1 MRLSINGV
9 WWHALAP
16 SVGMS
21 SNARLR
27 AAVGG
32 TPPVQGLVGQTVR
45 LNEKIRKSLNRLYKD
60 LYFHPE
66 REGLCSSPSILRK
79 VLVLLRLFDSISL
92 SDSSPPNLGN
102 RTKPFSRKTPQD
114 DLESWP
120 KAAVFM
126 WATFYRP

>member
-32 TPPVQGLVGQTVR
+32 TPTVQGLVGQT
-45 LNEKIRKSLNRLYKD
+45 YTFD
-60 LYFHPE
+60 
-66 REGLCSSPSILRK
+66 REDQK
-79 VLVLLRLFDSISL
+79 VVKPPLQGLVLPSGKSGIVQF
-92 SDSSPPNLGN
+92 
-102 RTKPFSRKTPQD
+102 
-114 DLESWP
+114 
-120 KAAVFM
+120 
-126 WATFYRP
+126 TFHFT

>member
-27 AAVGG
+27 AAVRG

-45 LNEKIRKSLNRLYKD
+45 LTEKIRKSLNHLYKD

-66 REGLCSSPSILRK
+66 RLGLCSSPSILRK

-92 SDSSPPNLGN
+92 SDSELHPIAS
-102 RTKPFSRKTPQD
+102 
-114 DLESWP
+114 
-120 KAAVFM
+120 AV
-126 WATFYRP
+126 

>member
-32 TPPVQGLVGQTVR
+32 TPPVQGLVGQTVW
-45 LNEKIRKSLNRLYKD
+45 LSEKIRKSLNRLYKD

-66 REGLCSSPSILRK
+66 RVGLSSLSTILRK
-79 VLVLLRLFDSISL
+79 VLVLSRVFDSISL
-92 SDSSPPNLGN
+92 SDSELHPIAS
-102 RTKPFSRKTPQD
+102 
-114 DLESWP
+114 
-120 KAAVFM
+120 AV
-126 WATFYRP
+126 